1 MTRTYKIKTPVTD
14 INAEMDDQI
23 LDQLPAS
30 VFDHLG
36 DPDGSG
42 FDLNLHQR
50 ELFFEFGVVSYVL
63 GSDKA
68 TVSVDQAAASLT

>member
-1 MTRTYKIKTPVTD
+1 MARTYKIKTPVTSID
-14 INAEMDDQI
+14 AAMDDSI
-23 LDQLPAS
+23 LDQLPGS
-30 VFDHLG
+30 VFDKLG

-42 FDLNLHQR
+42 FDLAKHQR

-68 TVSVDQAAASLT
+68 TVSVDQAAATLT